1 MTEEDLLVYARNKIG
16 SVWALEA
23 LILLHRDPGRSWAID
38 ELIRELRA
46 SEAVVAKSLIVLATE
61 GLVDRDERGRYLY
74 RPQSAEA
81 ASMADRLI
89 RAYGERPIPVI
100 EAIFSAR
107 DDKLQS
113 LADAFLF
120 RKPPK

>member
-1 MTEEDLLVYARNKIG
+1 VTEEDLLAYARNKIG

-23 LILLHRDPGRSWAID
+23 LILLHRDPGKSWGID
-38 ELIRELRA
+38 DLIRELRA

-61 GLVDRDERGRYLY
+61 GLVDRDQPGRYAY
-74 RPQSAEA
+74 RPRSAEA
-81 ASMADRLI
+81 ATMADRLI

-107 DDKLQS
+107 DDKLQN

-120 RKPPK
+120 RKPPT